1 MSSYLVEN
9 AGVFANLAGIAA
21 IIAFAALF
29 IFFAGVP
36 VFGPINDAASVFQM
50 LFLIPVALA
59 LHRIFRAGAPTLSLL
74 ATSIAIF
81 AMLVIAVLQGL
92 LVLKLVRFEQTLK
105 TVLVMGG
112 VVGVWWLLVAYLASG
127 NSAFPSGLAW
137 TSVIAGL
144 SGVLLV
150 VGFWLGGQQHPLAAI
165 GFMANGLTAPVWT
178 FWLARLLL
186 SGSLVIPA

>member
-1 MSSYLVEN
+1 MTGYLVEN

-59 LHRIFRAGAPTLSLL
+59 LHHIFRDSAPTLSLL
-74 ATSIAIF
+74 AVSIAIF
-81 AMLVIAVLQGL
+81 AMLVIAVLQSL
-92 LVLKLVRFEQTLK
+92 LVLGLVRFEQTLR
-105 TVLVMGG
+105 TVLLMGG
-112 VVGVWWLLVAYLASG
+112 VVGLWWLLAAYLAFG
-127 NSAFPSGLAW
+127 HPAFPSGLAW
-137 TSVIAGL
+137 TSVLAGA

-150 VGFWLGGQQHPLAAI
+150 IGFWLGGQQHPLAAA
-165 GFMANGLTAPVWT
+165 GFLVNAVASPIWA